1 MNQEQSKAA
10 LAAYQISSRG
20 ATGVA
25 RTIMLYD
32 QITARLVEAKAKW
45 ESSVFDGAFAAIKE
59 AAGIVAVLSAS
70 LDDSRGEQ
78 VCKTLRRFYISL
90 SFQVLAVPRQSDP
103 AARLDSLLR
112 QVQVVRDAWVQV
124 LAQGEVRHPQAVNRQ
139 KETVGTSLA

>member
-1 MNQEQSKAA
+1 MNQEQSKAV
-10 LAAYQISSRG
+10 LAAYQTSSRG
-20 ATGVA
+20 ATGIA

-32 QITARLVEAKAKW
+32 QITVRLVEAKAKW

-59 AAGIVAVLSAS
+59 AAGIVAELSAS
-70 LDDSRGEQ
+70 LDDSKGEQ
-78 VCKTLRRFYISL
+78 VCKTLRRFYVSL

-124 LAQGEVRHPQAVNRQ
+124 LAQGEAGQPLVVNRR
-139 KETVGTSLA
+139 KESIGISLA